1 MMLAARRS
9 LSFPSAATKYPK
21 VRSCFSRCVS
31 GGRQI
36 VRDPRIKSKVKK
48 ELEKQIVS
56 TPDNV
61 TNSFTPTHIF
71 RSANTEQLPQSSG
84 FASTLGTYVVL
95 GAGVSLGFALVSL
108 VLGG

>member
-1 MMLAARRS
+1 MMLAARHS
-9 LSFPSAATKYPK
+9 LSFPSAAAKHPK

-36 VRDPRIKSKVKK
+36 VRDPRIKSKVKI
-48 ELEKQIVS
+48 ESEKQIVS

-61 TNSFTPTHIF
+61 TNSFTPTNIF
-71 RSANTEQLPQSSG
+71 NSATTEQPPQSSG